1 MKFVKSSECK
11 WLTGKHGMDY
21 SKRVLLDDVPKTI
34 NLVQDV
40 IVPAGG
46 FVPPHAHGH
55 AEVFYAVSGEVTMI
69 VDGKELELSPGDTVV
84 VDVREEHSFKNT
96 GANEFRML
104 VLKANFTPDEAI
116 LRED

>member
-1 MKFVKSSECK
+1 MKFIKATDGK
-11 WLTGKHGMDY
+11 WLHGKHGMNY
-21 SKRVLLDDVPKTI
+21 SKKVLLDDVPKTI

-55 AEVFYAVSGEVTMI
+55 AEVFYAVSGSVTML
-69 VDGKELELSPGDTVV
+69 VAGEELELSLGDVVV
-84 VDVREEHSFKNT
+84 VDAEEEHSFKNT
-96 GANEFRML
+96 FSGEFRML

-116 LRED
+116 LRE